1 MEPDKIINA
10 FLQWLH
16 KNPSIF
22 MPTAWQDLPKLK
34 TEMGEFAD
42 DQLFPIAM
50 AISKWCARHQLG
62 EDLKIAAAKNKKEID
77 DPGEVT
83 TTTMDSLVITN
94 ITQTLRQSIED
105 SYKKLQ
111 EIDAADNQSDT
122 TNDSK

>member
-16 KNPSIF
+16 ENPTIF
-22 MPTAWQDLPKLK
+22 MPTAWQDLPELK
-34 TEMGEFAD
+34 TEMGELAD

-50 AISKWCARHQLG
+50 AISKWCYRHQLG
-62 EDLKIAAAKNKKEID
+62 EELKIAAGKCKKEID
-77 DPGEVT
+77 DAGEPTPT
-83 TTTMDSLVITN
+83 TIDPLTN

-111 EIDAADNQSDT
+111 KELDAENQSNTD
-122 TNDSK
+122 ND

>member
-10 FLQWLH
+10 FLQWLQE
-16 KNPSIF
+16 NPSIF
-22 MPTAWQDLPKLK
+22 LPTAWQDLPELK

-62 EDLKIAAAKNKKEID
+62 EELKNAAATNKREIE
-77 DPGEVT
+77 DPGEPTPT
-83 TTTMDSLVITN
+83 TIDPLTN

-105 SYKKLQ
+105 SYKKIQ
-111 EIDAADNQSDT
+111 EQLDAENQSNTD
-122 TNDSK
+122 ND